1 MSDIIDRI
9 KEIRKDK
16 NLNQT
21 EFGERIGVSRDVIK
35 NIELR
40 KVSPRDLI
48 IKQICKEY
56 NVDPEWLID
65 GTGNMYLETSDRFIE
80 TLKKTYNLDD
90 VGVSILTT
98 YLSLSDDNKKVV
110 KDFIKKVAK
119 GLE

>member
-1 MSDIIDRI
+1 MSDIVDRI

-16 NLNQT
+16 NLNQL
-21 EFGERIGVSRDVIK
+21 EFGKRIGVSRDVIS

-40 KVSPRDLI
+40 RVIPKDLLLSA
-48 IKQICKEY
+48 ICKEY
-56 NVDPEWLID
+56 SVDPEWLID

-98 YLSLSDDNKKVV
+98 YLSLSDDNKRVV